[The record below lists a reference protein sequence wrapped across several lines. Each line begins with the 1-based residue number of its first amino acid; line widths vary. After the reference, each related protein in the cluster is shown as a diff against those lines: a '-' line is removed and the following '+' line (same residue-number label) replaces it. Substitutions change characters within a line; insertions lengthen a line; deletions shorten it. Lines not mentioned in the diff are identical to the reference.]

1 MRNLLR
7 YPLQA
12 LNYTLFMLLVWYFSA
27 APPYQQLTPE
37 QAVITVAFAHAGQ
50 RREDCRELSAEELA
64 KLPPNMRAPMDCPRE
79 RSPLSVDLLVDGERV
94 IDEVHNAPGLYND
107 LGVDVYRSAKVL
119 AGEHRLVVHMNDN
132 VRVEGPTHVHEE
144 IVTLKP
150 AQHLVINFNSD
161 TGKFF
166 IK

>member
-1 MRNLLR
+1 MRELLR

-12 LNYTLFMLLVWYFSA
+12 LNYAVFMLLVWYFSA
-27 APPYQQLTPE
+27 APSYTQLTPE

-50 RREDCRELSAEELA
+50 RREACRELSQEELA

-79 RSPLSVDLLVDGERV
+79 RSPISVDLLIDGEQV
-94 IDEVHNAPGLYND
+94 INEVHNAPGLFND
-107 LGVDVYRSAKVL
+107 LGVDMYRSAKVK
-119 AGEHRLVVHMNDN
+119 AGEHRLVIHMNDN
-132 VRVEGPTHVHEE
+132 VRVDGPTHVHEE
-144 IVTLKP
+144 TVRLQP